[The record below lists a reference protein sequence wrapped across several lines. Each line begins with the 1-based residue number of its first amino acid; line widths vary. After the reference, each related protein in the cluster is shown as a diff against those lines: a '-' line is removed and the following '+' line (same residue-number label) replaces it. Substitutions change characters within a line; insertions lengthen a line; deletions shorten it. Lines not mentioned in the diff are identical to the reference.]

1 MDHRGPCTPTG
12 LTATTTRETTTMAA
26 TTTEMTTATTPIEII
41 LKDATSARQNTIEV
55 LPDVTFTELLDSA
68 KDAWSLPDG
77 YEYIIRVARL
87 GRQVV
92 LSHTIQAIG
101 IRDHDVLEIQAQGVA
116 GATTLAPTAPIEII
130 LKDATSARRNIVD
143 VLPDVTFTELLNTA
157 KDAWSLPDGYEY
169 IIRVSRL
176 GRQVVLSH
184 TIQAIGLRD
193 HDVLEIQAQGVA
205 G

>member
-1 MDHRGPCTPTG
+1 
-12 LTATTTRETTTMAA
+12 MAA
-26 TTTEMTTATTPIEII
+26 TTTEMTTATTPIEIM
-41 LKDATSARQNTIEV
+41 LKDATSARQATIEV
-55 LPDVTFTELLDSA
+55 LPDVTFTELLASA

-116 GATTLAPTAPIEII
+116 GSTTLAPSAPIEII
-130 LKDATSARRNIVD
+130 LKDATSARQNIVD
-143 VLPDVTFTELLNTA
+143 VLPDVTFTELLKTA
-157 KDAWSLPDGYEY
+157 KDAWALPDGYEY

-193 HDVLEIQAQGVA
+193 RDVLEIQAQGIA

>member
-26 TTTEMTTATTPIEII
+26 TTTEMTTATTPIEIM
-41 LKDATSARQNTIEV
+41 LKDATSARQATIEV
-55 LPDVTFTELLDSA
+55 LPDVTFTELLASA

-116 GATTLAPTAPIEII
+116 GSTTLAPSAPIEII
-130 LKDATSARRNIVD
+130 LKDATSARQNIVD
-143 VLPDVTFTELLNTA
+143 VLPDVTFTELLKTA
-157 KDAWSLPDGYEY
+157 KDVWALPEFTRGSKTMVCQSHVTK
-169 IIRVSRL
+169 VSSNV
-176 GRQVVLSH
+176 GCVLPVQSPP
-184 TIQAIGLRD
+184 LS
-193 HDVLEIQAQGVA
+193 
-205 G
+205 

>member
-1 MDHRGPCTPTG
+1 
-12 LTATTTRETTTMAA
+12 MAA

-41 LKDATSARQNTIEV
+41 LKDATSARQN
-55 LPDVTFTELLDSA
+55 
-68 KDAWSLPDG
+68 
-77 YEYIIRVARL
+77 
-87 GRQVV
+87 
-92 LSHTIQAIG
+92 
-101 IRDHDVLEIQAQGVA
+101 
-116 GATTLAPTAPIEII
+116 
-130 LKDATSARRNIVD
+130 IVD
-143 VLPDVTFTELLNTA
+143 VLPDVTFTELLKTA
-157 KDAWSLPDGYEY
+157 KDVWALPDGYEY

>member
-1 MDHRGPCTPTG
+1 
-12 LTATTTRETTTMAA
+12 MAA
-26 TTTEMTTATTPIEII
+26 TTTEMTTGTTPIEII

-116 GATTLAPTAPIEII
+116 GASTLASVRRTPSTFRTGSSLRPACKRGPRTARGRGSC
-130 LKDATSARRNIVD
+130 TRARKNKRRRQWTD
-143 VLPDVTFTELLNTA
+143 QA
-157 KDAWSLPDGYEY
+157 DGP
-169 IIRVSRL
+169 
-176 GRQVVLSH
+176 
-184 TIQAIGLRD
+184 
-193 HDVLEIQAQGVA
+193 
-205 G
+205 

>member
-1 MDHRGPCTPTG
+1 
-12 LTATTTRETTTMAA
+12 MAA
-26 TTTEMTTATTPIEII
+26 TTTEMTTGTTPIEII

-77 YEYIIRVARL
+77 Y
-87 GRQVV
+87 
-92 LSHTIQAIG
+92 
-101 IRDHDVLEIQAQGVA
+101 DVLEIQAQGVA

-157 KDAWSLPDGYEY
+157 KDVWGLPDGYEY

>member
-1 MDHRGPCTPTG
+1 
-12 LTATTTRETTTMAA
+12 MAA
-26 TTTEMTTATTPIEII
+26 TTAEMTTENMPIEIV

-55 LPDVTFTELLDSA
+55 LPDVTFTELLASA

-101 IRDHDVLEIQAQGVA
+101 LRDHDVLEIQAQGVA
-116 GATTLAPTAPIEII
+116 GATTVAPTAPIEII
-130 LKDATSARRNIVD
+130 LKDAMLARQNIVE
-143 VLPDVTFTELLNTA
+143 VSPDVTFTELLNTA
-157 KDAWSLPDGYEY
+157 KNVWALPDGEY
-169 IIRVSRL
+169 IIRVARL
-176 GRQVVLSH
+176 GWQVVLSH
-184 TIQAIGLRD
+184 TIQAIGIRN
-193 HDVLEIQAQGVA
+193 HDVLEIQFLLCRG